1 MKDYSEANHLRF
13 VVINLDKGK
22 KYPINFVCILP
33 KEIGYKKDTTFEKI
47 FGDQSLEV
55 AKRIL
60 SNALESEDDAEVREE
75 IEKRLTFLNPNSM
88 LHRVCVS
95 CGKRFKIDSEKKF
108 KQKCCEDCINRNSQ
122 FVSERMVY
130 QKTVNHKIRY
140 N

>member
-60 SNALESEDDAEVREE
+60 SSALESEDDAEVREE

-88 LHRVCVS
+88 LQRVCVS
-95 CGKRFKIDSEKKF
+95 C
-108 KQKCCEDCINRNSQ
+108 
-122 FVSERMVY
+122 
-130 QKTVNHKIRY
+130 
-140 N
+140 